1 MAKSNLHFTPYFN
14 QIKSINLIVLIIRAS
29 FEAKMGLDDDEQQAP
44 SMQSSSIKS
53 LDVEELEMIL
63 EAYFVQI
70 EGTLN
75 KLSAVRLL
83 HSNIKNVRNVVFGND
98 TNLDE
103 FFR

>member
-1 MAKSNLHFTPYFN
+1 
-14 QIKSINLIVLIIRAS
+14 
-29 FEAKMGLDDDEQQAP
+29 MGLDDTDEQQAP

-83 HSNIKNVRNVVFGND
+83 ISNIKNVIICTTVHRKD

-103 FFR
+103 FFGS